1 LGITFDRIIARE
13 NLEAAWQRVL
23 RKNAA
28 GGVDGLSPSQIESDI
43 EKTIDSLI
51 KELKS
56 SSYVPIPYAQGKIP
70 KFNEENEWRSL
81 SLPAV
86 KDKIVQQAFIQVVE
100 TIFEPSFMDC
110 SYAYRKG
117 KGPVRAIERVEH
129 YLASARL
136 RWVVTLDIDN
146 FFDNLNHKILV
157 DEVGLKISEPEIINL
172 VNLWLNAGIINA
184 RGEWDAPDEGIAQG
198 SIVSPLFSNI
208 YLHKLDDVAVTQGY
222 SYVRYSDNFIILAE
236 TKDRL
241 YIAYERL
248 KSYLEETLKLRL
260 NDNPYPFKS
269 IDHGFA
275 FLGVYFKDALRRIS
289 HPKESKIFR
298 RLNWLTDKISQLD
311 PELTIKR
318 LNESVEGSK
327 RYYGFINPIDQFHK
341 FDQHL
346 LKRLKFLFAFFV
358 ERKIVAS
365 WDDAIALASKISLF
379 ITRTTK
385 EKQDI
390 FKTLFSEMQSLPP
403 KQDESV
409 QREPS
414 IPDPAAQA
422 KRQSAQQNKYVRKI
436 SDRSEVRISTP
447 GVFVGKTSNR
457 LVVREQRRNIV
468 EMPFHQVKN
477 ISIQTNGISF
487 SSDVIYRCSESHIPV
502 TFYSFKGMPMAIL
515 QSPLHSMGS
524 LAVMQIKVYNP
535 IYSNTKSDFIRTAF
549 L

>member
-1 LGITFDRIIARE
+1 
-13 NLEAAWQRVL
+13 
-23 RKNAA
+23 
-28 GGVDGLSPSQIESDI
+28 
-43 EKTIDSLI
+43 
-51 KELKS
+51 
-56 SSYVPIPYAQGKIP
+56 
-70 KFNEENEWRSL
+70 
-81 SLPAV
+81 
-86 KDKIVQQAFIQVVE
+86 
-100 TIFEPSFMDC
+100 
-110 SYAYRKG
+110 
-117 KGPVRAIERVEH
+117 
-129 YLASARL
+129 
-136 RWVVTLDIDN
+136 
-146 FFDNLNHKILV
+146 
-157 DEVGLKISEPEIINL
+157 
-172 VNLWLNAGIINA
+172 
-184 RGEWDAPDEGIAQG
+184 
-198 SIVSPLFSNI
+198 
-208 YLHKLDDVAVTQGY
+208 LDDVAVTQGY